1 MERTGDTSK
10 NMNSRDK
17 YDDIINMPYQGSKRN
32 KKMSMIDRAAQ
43 FSPFAALAG
52 HGEAVKETERLT
64 ESFVELDENV
74 KAVLDERIQII
85 KAELSKHPE
94 IRITYFVPDQRKEGG
109 SYMEIRG
116 VVKKISE
123 FKRILIMEDGTEIP
137 FDHISEIDGEI
148 FEYY

>member
-1 MERTGDTSK
+1 MVMKKDSHMEKKGP
-10 NMNSRDK
+10 
-17 YDDIINMPYQGSKRN
+17 YDDIINMPYYGSTRQ

-43 FSPFAALAG
+43 FSPFAALTG

-64 ESFVELDENV
+64 ESFVELDENM

-85 KAELSKHPE
+85 KAVLSKKPE
-94 IRITYFVPDQRKEGG
+94 IRITYFVPDQRKDGG
-109 SYMEIRG
+109 NYMEIRG

-123 FKRILIMEDGTEIP
+123 FKRILTMEDGTEIP